1 MKRETF
7 RHPKTLDLASR
18 LGCSRPEAIGYL
30 NLLWDFTAEYA
41 IQGDIGK
48 HANGAIARACDYSGD
63 PDKFVAALVDAH
75 WVDVDPDYRLLV
87 HDWSEHCER
96 WVKLKAEKLSKSFIE
111 SFAKR
116 SVKPSIEQPVID
128 ITEPSPY
135 VTNPIQSKPN
145 QPEDLSGLPDPDP
158 PKVEKTTNA
167 EFKTQAREV
176 LQFLNTKT
184 GRNYQPVE
192 ANLET
197 LVARLREGF
206 TQTQLRQVIAK
217 KCRDWEKD
225 EKMEPYLR
233 PKTLFNRTNFANYVG
248 ELEVIHEQE

>member
-18 LGCSRPEAIGYL
+18 LGCSRPEAIWYL
-30 NLLWDFTAEYA
+30 SLLWDFTAEYA

-63 PDKFVAALVDAH
+63 PEKFIAALVESRWMDI
-75 WVDVDPDYRLLV
+75 DPDYRLLV

-96 WVKLKAEKLSKSFIE
+96 WVKLKAEKLGKSFIE

-116 SVKPSIEQPVID
+116 SIKPSTEPPVID

-135 VTNPIQSKPN
+135 VTNPIQSNPN
-145 QPEDLSGLPDPDP
+145 QPEDLSGKPDHEPL
-158 PKVEKTTNA
+158 KNA
-167 EFKTQAREV
+167 DRKKQAAEV
-176 LQFLNTKT
+176 LAFLSEKT
-184 GRNYQPVE
+184 GRNYQPV
-192 ANLET
+192 NGTLEP
-197 LVARLREGF
+197 LIARLREGF
-206 TQTQLRQVIAK
+206 SVTQLRQVIAK
-217 KCRDWEKD
+217 KCRDWQHD
-225 EKMEPYLR
+225 EKMEPFLR